1 MGSVPLGRVLPT
13 PTDGGARD
21 LYSCVDGWPFKN
33 SSGCDRREWPR
44 LGGADKNE
52 FASSSLS
59 ATDAMFKG
67 SSPKLRSLLRPH
79 APEFPVATSDWDL
92 ARISAMQV
100 RISRISL
107 VEVVDSGSLV
117 ARPEVP

>member
-1 MGSVPLGRVLPT
+1 MGRVLPT